1 MLIYSKY
8 TFKVIHIPKPRNL
21 ANTIDNTVTVTDTVC
36 AWLQHKLKQPVH
48 NVYVAGVT
56 PQWNK
61 LNEALKNN
69 LTTLL
74 AHHVTPGL
82 HVFNTD
88 TYCNVVIAN
97 TSILIFLRCEYV

>member
-1 MLIYSKY
+1 VLIYNKN

-21 ANTIDNTVTVTDTVC
+21 ANTVDNTITVTDTIC
-36 AWLQHKLKQPVH
+36 AWLQYKLKQPIH

-56 PQWNK
+56 PQRNK

-69 LTTLL
+69 ITALL
-74 AHHVTPGL
+74 EHHVTTGL
-82 HVFNTD
+82 HVFNTA
-88 TYCNVVIAN
+88 TYCNAIITN